1 MGRILSG
8 DLQVRHSRVRL
19 NRFWAAQP
27 QRHVVLRVS
36 QRARDQR
43 AAGYSSQWRPD
54 VGERAGHTGNRVA
67 GAAGVLV
74 ERLLA
79 ARHVGRTRR
88 LGIDVAAA
96 RVNVILTL
104 GHLCIG
110 LGCELWQALHKSHH
124 IPYFT
129 FRKPKLPRWHA
140 GKADAVAGN
149 PIQLT
154 QMEVL
159 GCIDQGTGQ
168 RLHALADITLPDTR
182 GAMTLR
188 ALVMETGGTS
198 ANHGLILQRRWHDV
212 ARMQAYRPMHG
223 KLKHREDGLK
233 VLARRANVVETC
245 PNEAGSADYTKDGED
260 CNRDE
265 DGEGFGHR
273 VQPIVDA
280 YRLCARCVLAL
291 FVPILMAG
299 LLSACSGKP
308 TQLHAQQDPQLA
320 ARGKLLLAQYQCG
333 SCHTIPGVAAS
344 RGVNGPTLQ
353 AFSRRS
359 YIAGNVPNQPAAL
372 ALWLVNPKALI
383 PATTMPA
390 MGVSPTDARAMAA
403 YLHTLQ

>member
-1 MGRILSG
+1 M
-8 DLQVRHSRVRL
+8 
-19 NRFWAAQP
+19 
-27 QRHVVLRVS
+27 
-36 QRARDQR
+36 
-43 AAGYSSQWRPD
+43 
-54 VGERAGHTGNRVA
+54 A

-79 ARHVGRTRR
+79 TRHLRRTRGR
-88 LGIDVAAA
+88 GVDVAAA
-96 RVNVILTL
+96 EGAGRLPLSHFRIR
-104 GHLCIG
+104 
-110 LGCELWQALHKSHH
+110 LWRQIRHALQKGHH
-124 IPYFT
+124 IPYLLI
-129 FRKPKLPRWHA
+129 RKAKLPRWHA
-140 GKADAVAGN
+140 RKADAVAGY

-154 QMEVL
+154 RMEVL
-159 GCIDQGTGQ
+159 GCIDQRTGQ
-168 RLHALADITLPDTR
+168 RLHAFADVSLPDTR
-182 GAMTLR
+182 GAMALR

-198 ANHGLILQRRWHDV
+198 ANHGLILQRRWRDV
-212 ARMQAYRPMHG
+212 ARMQAYRTMHG
-223 KLKHREDGLK
+223 KLKHRVDGLK
-233 VLARRANVVETC
+233 VLARRANVVKTC
-245 PNEAGSADYTKDGED
+245 PNEARSANYSKDGED
-260 CNRDE
+260 CNREE
-265 DGEGFGHR
+265 DGEGSGHG

-280 YRLCARCVLAL
+280 YRRCAQCVLAL

-383 PATTMPA
+383 PSTTMPA
-390 MGVSPTDARAMAA
+390 MGVSTTDARAMAA